1 MLFGKSE
8 MSSFNKSHKRTRDEM
23 SANDPFGFDL
33 NPFIAPIKKDCGLG
47 VKTHHVDNCI
57 TGFVKGQ
64 PVFEKPN
71 QFFTVTKTDGM
82 MATLK
87 GQDDRKLVSE
97 FHTSHTVSLFAM
109 AHQIKERLLKAEGV
123 HLLKGRTSEFK
134 HVDMR
139 HSKHQLRH
147 SKTDIVWLN
156 ATHLSR
162 SVVLKTTTDPLTM
175 LRYILEA
182 VIHHR
187 LAATCPECF
196 PTLYF
201 VGFEKRQRLVV
212 CSEQLPTISVTRF
225 VRELAPNDDRT
236 VWYMVRQVC
245 RTVLKVQKKI
255 HFTHRDCHT
264 SNVYYDTQKRT
275 VQFIDFDWSC
285 LQWGRTKISV
295 PQYLYDTTRQTYC
308 RNKSVDM
315 CIFWRTLGP
324 ILDSAPRFRD
334 RIYKPL
340 MRRYEEESRQ
350 FLRNRSATD
359 IAGMHLYKTSSSNQ
373 SMRGHYAHRFGL
385 KKYPTNFEYKMAYY
399 EWACMTPK
407 SILQFMEDHPL
418 E

>member
-1 MLFGKSE
+1 
-8 MSSFNKSHKRTRDEM
+8 MSSLRQSHKRSRDEM
-23 SANDPFGFDL
+23 SPNDPFGFDL
-33 NPFIAPIKKDCGLG
+33 GPFLSPIKKECGLG
-47 VKTHHVDNCI
+47 AITHHIDNCI
-57 TGFVKGQ
+57 TFFKKGQ
-64 PVFEKPN
+64 PVFEHPKKC
-71 QFFTVTKTDGM
+71 FTVAKTDGL

-87 GQDDRKLVSE
+87 GQDHRKLVSE

-109 AHQIKERLLKAEGV
+109 AHQIKTRLLKADDV
-123 HLLKGRTSEFK
+123 HLHETRTSEFK

-139 HSKHQLRH
+139 HSQHQLRH
-147 SKTDIVWLN
+147 SKTDIIWLN
-156 ATHLSR
+156 ATHMSK

-187 LAATCPECF
+187 LAAVCPECF

-201 VGFEKRQRLVV
+201 VGFEKRRRLVV
-212 CSEQLPTISVTRF
+212 CSEQLPTVSVTSF
-225 VRELAPNDDRT
+225 VRELAVNEDRA
-236 VWYMVRQVC
+236 VWYMARQVC
-245 RTVLKVQKKI
+245 RTVLKVQNQL

-264 SNVYYDTQKRT
+264 SNVYYDKQTRT
-275 VQFIDFDWSC
+275 VQFIDFDWSS
-285 LQWGRTKISV
+285 LQWGKTKISV
-295 PQYLYDTTRQTYC
+295 PQYLYDTTRPTYC

-324 ILDSAPRFRD
+324 VLDSAPRFRN

-340 MRRYEEESRQ
+340 MKRYEKESRQ
-350 FLRNRSATD
+350 FLRTQSAIDT
-359 IAGMHLYKTSSSNQ
+359 AAMHLYKTSSSDK

-385 KKYPTNFEYKMAYY
+385 KKYPINFEYKMAYY

-407 SILQFMEDHPL
+407 SIIQFMADHPL